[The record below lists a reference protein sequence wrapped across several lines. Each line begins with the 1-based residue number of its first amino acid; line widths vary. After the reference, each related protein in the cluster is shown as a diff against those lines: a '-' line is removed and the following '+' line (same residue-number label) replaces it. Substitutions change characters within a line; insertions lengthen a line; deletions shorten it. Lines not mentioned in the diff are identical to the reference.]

1 MTLEE
6 TMATS
11 GGQGRCQGHREQGES
26 RRDLQ
31 RKRKGEEVSGTSL
44 GEQRKRRS
52 EDEEGG

>member
-1 MTLEE
+1 
-6 TMATS
+6 MATS